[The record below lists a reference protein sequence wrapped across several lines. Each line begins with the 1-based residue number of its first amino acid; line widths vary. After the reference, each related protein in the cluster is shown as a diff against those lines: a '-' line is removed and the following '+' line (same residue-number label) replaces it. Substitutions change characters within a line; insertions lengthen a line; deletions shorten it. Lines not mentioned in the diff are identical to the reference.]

1 MKKIMS
7 WLFAIS
13 LIVFVIDWGLIGLKL
28 LDGDYDI
35 TVGAYIG
42 IACIIVI
49 FVCALYKMLTNKC
62 PHCGKVRMS
71 NGEYCSYCGK
81 KIEK

>member
-7 WLFAIS
+7 WTLVIS
-13 LIVFVIDWGLIGLKL
+13 IIVFMIDWGVVGLKL
-28 LDGDYDI
+28 LNGDYDI

-42 IACIIVI
+42 LVCILVI
-49 FVCALYKMLTNKC
+49 WISVFYRIFSDKC
-62 PHCGKVRMS
+62 PHCGKVRLS

-81 KIEK
+81 KVK